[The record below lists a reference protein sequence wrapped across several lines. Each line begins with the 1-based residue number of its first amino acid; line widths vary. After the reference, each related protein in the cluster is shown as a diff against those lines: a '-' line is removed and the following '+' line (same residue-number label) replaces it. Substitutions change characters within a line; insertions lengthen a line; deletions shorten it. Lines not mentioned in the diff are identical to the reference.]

1 MSFKIMREV
10 ELTMVPI
17 NILHNP
23 DLSLAAKGAAAVML
37 SYADL
42 HCTSVELAMLLG
54 VNENRAIT
62 ICLELQNAGYANIFK
77 MSERTEN
84 HD

>member
-1 MSFKIMREV
+1 MRFQIMREV
-10 ELTMVPI
+10 ELAMVPTD
-17 NILHNP
+17 ILHNP
-23 DLSLAAKGAAAVML
+23 DLSLAIKGAAAVML
-37 SYADL
+37 SYANL
-42 HCTSVELAMLLG
+42 HCSTDELAKLLG

>member
-1 MSFKIMREV
+1 MSFQIMREA
-10 ELTMVPI
+10 ELTMVPA
-17 NILHNP
+17 NLLRDPN
-23 DLSLAAKGAAAVML
+23 LSLATKGAAAVML
-37 SYADL
+37 SYANL
-42 HCTSVELAMLLG
+42 HCSTDELAKLLG

>member
-1 MSFKIMREV
+1 MREM
-10 ELTMVPI
+10 ELTMVPA
-17 NILHNP
+17 NLLRNP
-23 DLSLAAKGAAAVML
+23 NLSLATKGAAAVMF

-42 HCTSVELAMLLG
+42 HCTSDELSKLLG